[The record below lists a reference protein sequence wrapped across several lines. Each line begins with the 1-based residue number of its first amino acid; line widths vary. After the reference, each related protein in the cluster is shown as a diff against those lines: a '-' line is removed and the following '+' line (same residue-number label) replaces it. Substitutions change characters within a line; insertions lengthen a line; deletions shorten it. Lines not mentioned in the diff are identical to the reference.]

1 VNNLFNGEHRHFESK
16 IEDLEQRTE
25 DLHLLLA
32 EEKKTYEGLLRER
45 NMSNAAATE
54 AEMGAMRQ

>member
-1 VNNLFNGEHRHFESK
+1 MNNLFNGERRHFESQ

-32 EEKKTYEGLLRER
+32 EEKKKYEGLLRER